1 MMSGD
6 YSKYTFD
13 PIKDFSAVMMQ
24 QGRVQL
30 DSDWNEFVE
39 ILLRRVRAE
48 TIDTIGR
55 AVVPKETIDGFKIAL
70 DGTTLT
76 IGAGRMYVDGL
87 LAENHGDLPHEF
99 DPVLEELSSDEAID
113 FDQQPY
119 LPHFSS
125 ITPPPTSGGP
135 HLVYL
140 DVWRREVGHLI
151 DPDLVEKAVG
161 VDTTTRQQTVWQVKV
176 LPNVGSGA
184 TCASDDADLN
194 GWEALIESS
203 AGRLT
208 TDVLPPG
215 DEGPCLLPPESGYQ
229 GLENQLYRVEIH
241 DGGAIGDATFKF
253 SRDNASVAT
262 SVVAMP
268 ALDKLVVDS
277 TGKDDYLRFNPG
289 DWVEIKDDWLE
300 LEGEPGLMG
309 RVKTVDD
316 DTRTITLHDDLTAG
330 VFPTGADDLLDPD
343 RHTRLIRWDHQGKV
357 FEDDET
363 EYFDLDAATSDGV
376 IPVPS
381 TGTTLVLE
389 KGVTVAF
396 ELATSGGEFHVGD
409 YWVFAARTVDG
420 SVEKLDEAPPLG
432 IHHHYAKLALVTF
445 PSTIQD
451 CRVFWPPEF
460 GGGGCEC
467 TVCVSAEAHNS
478 GEVTIQWAIDQVKEE
493 GGTVCLGPGVF
504 LLGDQSLT
512 IDGAQSVRIRGKGWR
527 TILTHSG
534 DGPAVIVQNSLGVW
548 IERLALLTSGE
559 TGQYA
564 DLAAVN
570 CVDLSVQE
578 SYFLQAGGKSGYRP
592 AIGMAGVIVDA
603 TIRDNVIFAGSGIGN
618 LGGAQITHSAARLV
632 DYKGFLPLLSAQ
644 LRFED
649 NLMLCQQRGI
659 SLDGFS
665 LHMAETRLAGNTI
678 VGCTQASIVSR
689 GWVFP
694 GSGVEILNNKLGCV
708 GWGVV
713 VGADGSRVNDNDI
726 SAYGERSGGNGI
738 ALLPGVDPQRS
749 NQAMVLGNRI
759 YNMGGYG
766 IFISSKLRSAMIKD
780 NFIEAVGLGGIIM
793 DEEASAEMLSIENNH
808 LLEVADEANEQ
819 EQAVS
824 GIRLLRTEQVDI
836 AGNVIRGVGRNA
848 IQSLSRSG
856 IQILAVGSGRI
867 AGNEITEI
875 GPSEGFIR
883 YSAGIEVVGS
893 YENLDIADN
902 VVRRFVDEPD
912 EADESK
918 WIGLLIWQESRSK
931 VKFMTRLMGEIAA
944 GEGIAEDVEMA
955 AEEAEAEPGIA
966 GAYYVPIDKKVNYV
980 YYDDNNFALFD
991 DYIVQLPR
999 GREVIAVRGNVFAT
1013 VGIGSAVLAS
1023 AKGSFMFNENR
1034 CSQRSVEGDEGG
1046 SGPTVARISGGAII
1060 AGSNY
1065 LEGSVKG
1072 AGMLLY
1078 LPAAGPY
1085 TVLGNICSGAIAV
1098 NGAVLTAPWLPL
1110 NVIGA

>member
-1 MMSGD
+1 MSGD

-55 AVVPKETIDGFKIAL
+55 TVVPKETIDGFKIAL

-87 LAENHGDLPHEF
+87 LAENHGDLPYEF
-99 DPVLEELSSDEAID
+99 DPVLEELSSQAPID

-119 LPHFSS
+119 LPHFSE
-125 ITPPPTSGGP
+125 ITPPPTTGGP

-176 LPNVGSGA
+176 LPDVGSGA
-184 TCASDDADLN
+184 TCDSDDLDD
-194 GWEALIESS
+194 WDELIEPS

-215 DEGPCLLPPESGYQ
+215 DEGPCLLPPESGYK
-229 GLENQLYRVEIH
+229 GLENQLYRVEVH
-241 DGGAIGDATFKF
+241 DGGEIGEATFKF

-262 SVVAMP
+262 SVIAMP

-300 LEGEPGLMG
+300 LAGEPGLMG

-330 VFPTGADDLLDPD
+330 VFPTGADDKLDPE
-343 RHTRLIRWDHQGKV
+343 RHTRLIRWDQQGKI

-363 EYFDLDAATSDGV
+363 EFFDLDAAASEGV
-376 IPVPS
+376 IPVPAS
-381 TGTTLVLE
+381 GTTLVLE

-396 ELATSGGEFHVGD
+396 DLATAGGEFHIGD

-420 SVEKLDEAPPLG
+420 SVEQLVEAPPLG
-432 IHHHYAKLALVTF
+432 IHHHYARLAMVTF
-445 PSTIQD
+445 PSNIQD
-451 CRVFWPPEF
+451 CRDFWPPEF

-467 TVCVSAEAHNS
+467 TVCVSADAHNS
-478 GEVTIQWAIDQVKEE
+478 GDVTIQWAIDQVKEE
-493 GGTVCLGPGVF
+493 GGTVCLGPGVY
-504 LLGDQSLT
+504 LLGDESLT

-534 DGPAVIVQNSLGVW
+534 DGPAITMQNSLGVW

-559 TGQYA
+559 TGLYA
-564 DLAAVN
+564 DLATVN
-570 CVDLSVQE
+570 CIDVSVEE
-578 SYFLQAGGKSGYRP
+578 SYFLQTGSKTGYRP
-592 AIGMAGVIVDA
+592 AIGFAGVIADA
-603 TIRDNVIFAGSGIGN
+603 RFCDNVIFASSGIGN
-618 LGGAQITHSAARLV
+618 LAGAQFGHTTAALV
-632 DYKGFLPLLSAQ
+632 DYTGFLPLLSAQ
-644 LRFED
+644 LRIED
-649 NLMLCQQRGI
+649 NLMLCQMRGI

-665 LHMAETRLAGNTI
+665 LHMAETRVAGNTI
-678 VGCTQASIVSR
+678 VGCTQASILSR

-694 GSGVEILNNKLGCV
+694 GSGVEIQSNKLGCL

-713 VGADGSRVNDNDI
+713 LGADGGRINDNDI
-726 SAYGERSGGNGI
+726 SAFGERSGKNGI
-738 ALLPGVDPQRS
+738 ALMPGIDPQRS

-759 YNMGGYG
+759 YNMAGYG
-766 IFISSKLRSAMIKD
+766 IYIGSKLRSAMIKD
-780 NFIEAVGLGGIIM
+780 NFIETVGQGGIIM
-793 DEEASAEMLSIENNH
+793 GEQASADMLSIENNH
-808 LLEVADEANEQ
+808 LLDVADEANDR

-836 AGNVIRGVGRNA
+836 AGNVIRGVGKTA

-856 IQILAVGSGRI
+856 IQVLAVGSGRI

-875 GPSEGFIR
+875 GPLEGFIH
-883 YSAGIEVVGS
+883 YSAGIEVAGS

-902 VVRRFVDEPD
+902 VVRRYTDVPEEVDG
-912 EADESK
+912 SK
-918 WIGLLIWQESRSK
+918 WIGLLIWQEHREK
-931 VKFMTRLMGEIAA
+931 VRYMYRTMAEEGGVEEMETTPAA
-944 GEGIAEDVEMA
+944 GAQPEEMKASYIRMDKDVE
-955 AEEAEAEPGIA
+955 
-966 GAYYVPIDKKVNYV
+966 YV
-980 YYDDNNFALFD
+980 YYNDNNYVLVD
-991 DYIVQLPR
+991 GYLVQLPR
-999 GREVIAVRGNVFAT
+999 GREVVAVRGNVFET
-1013 VGIGSAVLAS
+1013 VGSGYAVYAS
-1023 AKGSFMFNENR
+1023 AMGSFMFNENR
-1034 CSQRSVEGDEGG
+1034 CSQRSQVGEEGG
-1046 SGPTVARISGGAII
+1046 SGPAVVRIGGGAII

-1065 LEGSVKG
+1065 LEGSVESPGMRLNLPTSG
-1072 AGMLLY
+1072 A
-1078 LPAAGPY
+1078 Y
-1085 TVLGNICSGAIAV
+1085 TILGNICSGGIIV
-1098 NGAVLTAPWLPL
+1098 NGAALVDPWRPL
-1110 NVIGA
+1110 NVIGV